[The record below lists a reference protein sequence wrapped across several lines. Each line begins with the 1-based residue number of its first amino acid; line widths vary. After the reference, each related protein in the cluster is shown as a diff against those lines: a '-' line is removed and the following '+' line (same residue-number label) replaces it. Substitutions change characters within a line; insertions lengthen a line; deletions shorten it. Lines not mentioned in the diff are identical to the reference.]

1 MILNLYYVL
10 FKNKKFLSYSIFLNI
25 ILMIFDNFFHKIIK
39 INALRISPLKI
50 LGDIILKLTGL
61 TL

>member
-10 FKNKKFLSYSIFLNI
+10 FKNKKFLSYSIFNI
-25 ILMIFDNFFHKIIK
+25 FLIIFDNVFHKIIK
-39 INALRISPLKI
+39 INALRISPLNI
-50 LGDIILKLTGL
+50 LGAIILKVTGT